1 MNCIPVSYAWK
12 LKRHTVHKR
21 CSWKRTFVKSKNT
34 ARLSF
39 SSNKN
44 SNQRKK
50 ERKKKRKISGNGGRR
65 IDEVLLG
72 SKHLLRWHPSS
83 SRSKFPLPILK
94 FVIRQ
99 CLVVPIWN
107 WRLFVH
113 RLVLESKCL
122 SSISSELW
130 ILQIQPSLISPWYSN
145 LSQLKP
151 HAITKLV

>member
-1 MNCIPVSYAWK
+1 MLESWNAIQSINGV
-12 LKRHTVHKR
+12 RENVH
-21 CSWKRTFVKSKNT
+21 
-34 ARLSF
+34 
-39 SSNKN
+39 SSNLKTPRA
-44 SNQRKK
+44 SLSPPIKIQIRERK
-50 ERKKKRKISGNGGRR
+50 KKKRKISGNGGRC